1 MRNRTESKMDNAVL
15 EVKNLT
21 KVFGSSPAALEDFSM
36 TLFDDK
42 PMITAIAGESGSGKT
57 TLARLILDFIRP
69 SSGEIFWRGRN
80 IHKMSKKELMAY
92 RRECQAVFQ
101 DPYAVFN
108 PFYRADHVFNMAI
121 SGFKLARSRAEATRM
136 KEEAL
141 EVVGLRP
148 EEILNKYPH
157 QLSGGQ
163 RQRIIVARAFMLKP
177 RLIVADEPVSMID
190 ASLRAQILEIM
201 LKLKEDFGISF
212 LFITHD
218 LSTAYQISDR
228 IYMLYRGSVAETGD
242 ASGVINDPQH
252 PYTQLLI
259 SSIPTPDPS
268 AKWQEEVEVSV
279 EEEMG
284 KGDRVGCKFY
294 SRCPHAT
301 QICNESH
308 PPLYP
313 VGDGHQASCYLY
325 RELKRDK

>member
-1 MRNRTESKMDNAVL
+1 MRSRTDSKADSAVL

-21 KVFGSSPAALEDFSM
+21 KAFGGSPAALEDFSL

-69 SSGEIFWRGRN
+69 SSGEILWRGRSL
-80 IHKMSKKELMAY
+80 HKMSKKERMAY

-121 SGFKLARSRAEATRM
+121 SEFRLARGRAEAARMTR
-136 KEEAL
+136 EAL

-148 EEILNKYPH
+148 EEILRKYPH

-201 LKLKEDFGISF
+201 LRLKEDFGISF
-212 LFITHD
+212 IFITHD

-228 IYMLYRGSVAETGD
+228 IYILYRGSVAETGD
-242 ASGVINDPQH
+242 AADVINDPQH
-252 PYTQLLI
+252 PYTQLMI
-259 SSIPTPDPS
+259 SSIPAPDPS
-268 AKWQEEVEVSV
+268 AKWLEEVEGSV

-284 KGDRVGCKFY
+284 KGGRAGCKFH
-294 SRCPHAT
+294 SRCPHAMR
-301 QICNESH
+301 ICRESH
-308 PPLYP
+308 PPLWS
-313 VGDGHQASCYLY
+313 VGDGHQASCHLH
-325 RELKRDK
+325 REAKRNI

>member
-21 KVFGSSPAALEDFSM
+21 KVFGSSPAALEDFSL

-80 IHKMSKKELMAY
+80 LHKMSKKERMAY

-108 PFYRADHVFNMAI
+108 PFYRADHVFNMAV
-121 SGFKLARSRAEATRM
+121 SGFKLARSRAEARRM
-136 KEEAL
+136 IEEAL

-148 EEILNKYPH
+148 EEILRKYPH

-228 IYMLYRGSVAETGD
+228 IFILYRGSVAETGD
-242 ASGVINDPQH
+242 ATGVINDPQH

-259 SSIPTPDPS
+259 GSIPTPDPS

-301 QICNESH
+301 QICHERP

>member
-21 KVFGSSPAALEDFSM
+21 KVFGSSPAALEDFSL
-36 TLFDDK
+36 TLFDEK

-69 SSGEIFWRGRN
+69 TSGEIFWRGRN

-108 PFYRADHVFNMAI
+108 PFYRADHVFNMAV
-121 SGFKLARSRAEATRM
+121 SAFKLARSRAEATRM
-136 KEEAL
+136 IEEAL

-148 EEILNKYPH
+148 EEILMKYPH

-163 RQRIIVARAFMLKP
+163 RQRIIVARAFLLKP
-177 RLIVADEPVSMID
+177 RLIVTDEPVSMID

-228 IYMLYRGSVAETGD
+228 IFILYQWSVAETGD
-242 ASGVINDPQH
+242 ATGVINDPQH

-259 SSIPTPDPS
+259 GSIPTPDPS

-294 SRCPHAT
+294 RHCPHAT
-301 QICNESH
+301 QICHESS
-308 PPLYP
+308 PPLYT
-313 VGDGHQASCYLY
+313 VGCGHQASCYLY